1 MADIRVLHFKAIRT
15 DAPPIWTLSCPNSK
29 GMPIQGP
36 ATIIEMG
43 QPTVIRTN
51 VPGLLEAV
59 TSVVG
64 EDGTMY
70 GWRVY
75 TMGQPYEM
83 PVGIKNAI
91 VVVVRDGAG
100 AEEVG
105 MTVEEV
111 QGMHEKVSRIE
122 EGMEAL
128 RFEMEKFRIDREFE
142 YGGWGAEDGVDW

>member
-1 MADIRVLHFKAIRT
+1 MADIRVLHFKAILT

-59 TSVVG
+59 TSVIG

-70 GWRVY
+70 GW
-75 TMGQPYEM
+75 
-83 PVGIKNAI
+83 
-91 VVVVRDGAG
+91 
-100 AEEVG
+100 
-105 MTVEEV
+105 
-111 QGMHEKVSRIE
+111 
-122 EGMEAL
+122 
-128 RFEMEKFRIDREFE
+128 
-142 YGGWGAEDGVDW
+142 